1 LLIEIS
7 LGLLVLRASLLLY
20 SNQQILNV
28 MNWKGVL
35 TTVVISA
42 ATAVASVGLYAKYG
56 QSNNFS
62 VINSQGKLP
71 VNYAGFFDK
80 NGNPAE
86 PVDFE
91 AAANTA
97 IPTVVHIRTVTN
109 PRQVSNN
116 LPRQQQR
123 NPFAELFGLGD
134 DDLGDM
140 FRQRVVPGQQASGS
154 GVIISEDGY
163 IVTNNHVIDGAD
175 EVNVTLSNKKSFKA
189 KVVGADPSTDIAV
202 LKIEGH
208 GYPYLLYGNS
218 DDVHIGQWVLA
229 VGYPFTLETT
239 VTAGIVSAKSRALGI
254 NSRKASTSAV
264 ESFIQT
270 DAAVNPGNS
279 GGALI
284 NTKGELIGINSAIA
298 SPTGSFA
305 GYSFA
310 IPINITK
317 KIVNDIIQY
326 GAVQR
331 GYLGIEY
338 PNEQMEDQLTE
349 EQKKQQGI
357 MDDVNGVYVS
367 GIATGGAAEAAGLKK
382 GDIITKINGT
392 LISGGSD
399 LQGLIARYKPGEKI
413 AITYKRDGS
422 EHVTDAT
429 LLNKSGTYAVVV
441 STVLDKLGAQFKNL
455 DDPKAK
461 QLGVKGGVVVS
472 GITEG
477 IIKDQTMMKEK
488 FVILRVDG
496 KEVSNVDQLKAA
508 LAGKASVNVEGI
520 YPGFEG
526 VYQYGLNDLNGTGP
540 AAGGGDDDG
549 DGQ

>member
-1 LLIEIS
+1 
-7 LGLLVLRASLLLY
+7 
-20 SNQQILNV
+20 

-42 ATAVASVGLYAKYG
+42 ATAVASVGLYAKFG
-56 QSNNFS
+56 QRNNFS
-62 VINSQGKLP
+62 VIESQGKLP

-91 AAANTA
+91 AAASTA
-97 IPTVVHIRTVTN
+97 IPTVVHIRTTTN

-116 LPRQQQR
+116 LPRQR

-140 FRQRVVPGQQASGS
+140 FRQREIPGQQASGS

-189 KVVGADPSTDIAV
+189 KVVGTDPSTDIAV
-202 LKIEGH
+202 VKIEGH

-270 DAAVNPGNS
+270 VAAVNPGNS

-317 KIVNDIIQY
+317 KIVNDLVQY
-326 GAVQR
+326 GTVQR

-338 PNEQMEDQLTE
+338 PNEQMQDQMTE
-349 EQKKQQGI
+349 EQKKQQGV

-367 GIATGGAAEAAGLKK
+367 GVAKGGAAEAAGLKK
-382 GDIITKINGT
+382 ADIITKINGT
-392 LISGGSD
+392 IISGGSD

-422 EHVTDAT
+422 EHVTNAT
-429 LLNKSGTYAVVV
+429 LLNKSGTYDVVV

-496 KEVSNVDQLKAA
+496 KEVANVDQLKAA

-526 VYQYGLNDLNGTGP
+526 VYQYGLNDLNGSGP
-540 AAGGGDDDG
+540 SSGGGDDDG

>member
-1 LLIEIS
+1 
-7 LGLLVLRASLLLY
+7 
-20 SNQQILNV
+20 
-28 MNWKGVL
+28 MNWKGIL
-35 TTVVISA
+35 TTVLISA
-42 ATAVASVGLYAKYG
+42 ATAVVSVGLYSKFE
-56 QSNNFS
+56 QRNNY
-62 VINSQGKLP
+62 VWRDSQGKVP
-71 VNYAGFFDK
+71 VNYAGFFNKD
-80 NGNPAE
+80 GSPAE

-91 AAANTA
+91 TAANTA
-97 IPTVVHIRTVTN
+97 IPAVVHIKTITN

-116 LPRQQQR
+116 LPRQQR

-134 DDLGDM
+134 DDPFGDM
-140 FRQRVVPGQQASGS
+140 FRQRSIPGQQASGS

-175 EVNVTLSNKKSFKA
+175 EVNVTLSNKKQLKA
-189 KVVGADPSTDIAV
+189 KVIGADPSTDIAV

-218 DDVHIGQWVLA
+218 DDVHVGQWVLA

-254 NSRKASTSAV
+254 NSRKAANTAI

-284 NTKGELIGINSAIA
+284 NPKGELIGINSAIA

-310 IPINITK
+310 IPVNIAK
-317 KIVNDIIQY
+317 KVVNDIIAY
-326 GAVQR
+326 GSVQR

-338 PNEQMEDQLTE
+338 PNEQQLDELTP
-349 EQKKQQGI
+349 EQRKQQGLR
-357 MDDVNGVYVS
+357 DDVDGVYISAV
-367 GIATGGAAEAAGLKK
+367 TKGGAAEAAGLQK
-382 GDIITKINGT
+382 GDIITKINGNT
-392 LISGGSD
+392 INGGAD

-413 AITYKRDGS
+413 SITFKRDGS
-422 EHVTDAT
+422 ERSVDAT
-429 LLNKSGTYAVVV
+429 LKNKIGTEDITVT
-441 STVLDKLGAQFKNL
+441 TVLDKLGAQLTTL
-455 DDPKAK
+455 DEKKAK
-461 QLGVKGGVVVS
+461 QLGVKGGVVIS
-472 GITEG
+472 GISRG
-477 IIKDQTMMKEK
+477 IISDQTMMKNN

-496 KEVSNVDQLKAA
+496 KEVANVDQLKAA
-508 LAGKASVNVEGI
+508 LAGKSSVNIEGI

-526 VYQYGLNDLNGTGP
+526 VYQYGLNDLNGTGSSQ
-540 AAGGGDDDG
+540 GGGDDDG
-549 DGQ
+549 Q